1 MMNFRD
7 KKSKR
12 TLALVICVF
21 ICVAMVVG
29 LLTGIMGVA
38 GMM

>member
-7 KKSKR
+7 NKTKR
-12 TLALVICVF
+12 IMAQVIVVV

-29 LLTGIMGVA
+29 LLVGIMGM
-38 GMM
+38 GGI

>member
-12 TLALVICVF
+12 IMAQVVVVI
-21 ICVAMVVG
+21 ICVAMVVS
-29 LLTGIMGVA
+29 LLVGIMGM
-38 GMM
+38 GGI

>member
-12 TLALVICVF
+12 IMAQVIVIV

-29 LLTGIMGVA
+29 LLVGIMGM
-38 GMM
+38 GGI